1 MLKKN
6 ATFEKFKDMADKPFL
21 TKAEYESLIEEGKIE
36 FRSMLSKAHEVS
48 VQKCKRVMLSCCND
62 KVFKIS
68 ATESRPLGH
77 WRNAQ
82 G

>member
-6 ATFEKFKDMADKPFL
+6 ATFETFQEMVDKPCL
-21 TKAEYESLIEEGKIE
+21 AKTEYENLIENGNIS

-48 VQKCKRVMLSCCND
+48 VQNCKRVMLSCCND

-77 WRNAQ
+77 WRNTQ